1 MLIEI
6 APGLRAVPSRPAWA
20 FNVYVVGGVVVDAS
34 TRWAA
39 RRLLKAL
46 DGVDVHAH
54 AVTHG
59 HFDHQGSSAALCA
72 ARGLP
77 FWAPAGEAAAIAA
90 GDLMSLG
97 PVNAV
102 TRLQDRV
109 WAGPPVTAARELREG
124 DELDA
129 GFVVLET
136 PGHSPGHVSFWR
148 EEDRTLLAGDVLFGR
163 HPVHGRPG
171 IHEPPERFTLDVAA
185 NRRAIRRLADLRPR
199 VVVFG
204 HGRPWRDPDA
214 LARLAEA
221 LPEERAAAPAAAPAG

>member
-1 MLIEI
+1 MLVDI

-20 FNVYVVGGVVVDAS
+20 FNVYVAGGVVVDAA

-46 DGVDVHAH
+46 DGVDVRAH

-72 ARGLP
+72 ARGVP
-77 FWAPAGEAAAIAA
+77 FWAPAGEAAALAS

-109 WAGPPVTAARELREG
+109 WAGPPVRAARSLAEG

-136 PGHSPGHVSFWR
+136 PGHSPGHLSFWR
-148 EEDRTLLAGDVLFGR
+148 EDDRTLIAGDVLFGR
-163 HPVHGRPG
+163 HPVTGRPG
-171 IHEPPERFTLDVAA
+171 LHQPPDRFTVDPAA
-185 NRRAIRRLADLRPR
+185 NRRAIRRLAELRPR
-199 VVVFG
+199 VTVFG
-204 HGRPWRDPDA
+204 HGRPWHDPGA
-214 LARLAEA
+214 LARFAEA
-221 LPEERAAAPAAAPAG
+221 LPDEERVAAG